1 MAWRKSPPELVDLFE
16 RAVPRGRGI
25 ERRKMFGYPA
35 AFLNGHLFAGL
46 HQESFVVRLPEAD
59 CERAGAE
66 HRTRAFEPMP
76 GRQMREYVV
85 VPEPVLGEPRTL
97 AAWLARSIR
106 YARSLPPKQP
116 MAPRRDGTPR
126 RGRPAASLRGSRRA
140 TSQ

>member
-1 MAWRKSPPELVDLFE
+1 MAWRKSPPALVDLFE
-16 RAVPRGRGI
+16 RAVPRSRGV

-59 CERAGAE
+59 RERAGVE
-66 HRTRAFEPMP
+66 HQARAFEPMP

-85 VPEPVLGEPRTL
+85 VPAPVLNDSRTL
-97 AAWLARSIR
+97 AAWLARSVR
-106 YARSLPPKQP
+106 YARSLPPKRP
-116 MAPRRDGTPR
+116 RSPRRDGTPH
-126 RGRPAASLRGSRRA
+126 RGRPAGSSRGARRA